1 MIPNINPQITPNV
14 FVRLVKIPTANTPA
28 NGTPNNPVT
37 NKNKSHKSFELEA
50 IKYSDIPKPK
60 IPAMIIMKRA
70 KLTSCRSLPF
80 PKKRCL
86 MSIEIQADIEFKLDE
101 MVDCAAAKMAAISNP
116 ATNGGIS
123 VKMKYGT
130 TDDVLKPFGKTASCV

>member
-60 IPAMIIMKRA
+60 IPAMMIMKRA
-70 KLTSCRSLPF
+70 KLTSCRSLSF

-86 MSIEIQADIEFKLDE
+86 MSIEIQTDIEFKLDE
-101 MVDCAAAKMAAISNP
+101 MVDCAAAKMAAI
-116 ATNGGIS
+116 
-123 VKMKYGT
+123 K
-130 TDDVLKPFGKTASCV
+130 

>member
-1 MIPNINPQITPNV
+1 MIPNINPQITPNGIL
-14 FVRLVKIPTANTPA
+14 RLVKIPTANTPA

-60 IPAMIIMKRA
+60 TAMIIMKRA

-101 MVDCAAAKMAAISNP
+101 MVDCAAKNCGIKDP

-123 VKMKYGT
+123 VKMG
-130 TDDVLKPFGKTASCV
+130 

>member
-50 IKYSDIPKPK
+50 IKYSDIPRTENTCNDDNETCKVNFV
-60 IPAMIIMKRA
+60 
-70 KLTSCRSLPF
+70 SLATF
-80 PKKRCL
+80 SEEAL
-86 MSIEIQADIEFKLDE
+86 LN
-101 MVDCAAAKMAAISNP
+101 VD
-116 ATNGGIS
+116 
-123 VKMKYGT
+123 
-130 TDDVLKPFGKTASCV
+130 